1 MVYFCIN
8 YLNEFFV
15 LVYLIKRKWDLK
27 ILITGGA
34 GFIGSHVAD
43 LLIENGFDVC
53 IIDDLSSGKPENV
66 NPKAVFYKCDIRDS
80 KLSEIF
86 VKEKPQVVIHN
97 AAQLSVRNSVDDPA
111 NDASMNIMGGLNVL
125 EACRKIKVG
134 KIIFA
139 SSGGVVYGE
148 QQYFPADE
156 NHPTK
161 PISPYGVAKLS
172 FEKYLFYYNYIF
184 GIKYTSLRYS
194 NVYGPRQDPYGEAGV
209 VAIFSNKLL
218 NDEQPVINGDGKRTR
233 DYVYV
238 KDVAAANLAA
248 IRSDFIGEIN
258 IGTGIE
264 TNVNDVFDI
273 LKKAAGKKDLKEV
286 HGPAK
291 TGEQERSVL
300 SCKKAKAIL
309 GWEPKMELKT
319 GLAQTYNWFEESS
332 K

>member
-1 MVYFCIN
+1 M
-8 YLNEFFV
+8 
-15 LVYLIKRKWDLK
+15 K

-43 LLIENGFDVC
+43 LLIENNFDVS
-53 IIDDLSSGKPENV
+53 IVDNLSSGKLENI
-66 NPKAVFYKCDIRDS
+66 NPKARFYKCDARD
-80 KLSEIF
+80 SEIF
-86 VKEKPQVVIHN
+86 KIIETEKPQIVIHN
-97 AAQLSVRNSVDDPA
+97 AAQLSVRNSVDDPL
-111 NDASMNIMGGLNVL
+111 NDASINIIGGLNVL

-184 GIKYTSLRYS
+184 GIKYTCLRYA
-194 NVYGPRQDPYGEAGV
+194 NVYGPRQDPHGEAGV
-209 VAIFSNKLL
+209 VAIFSKKLL
-218 NDEQPVINGDGKRTR
+218 NNEQPVINGDGKQTR

-238 KDVAAANLAA
+238 KDVAAANLSA
-248 IRSDFIGEIN
+248 IRNDFVGEIN
-258 IGTGIE
+258 IGTGVE
-264 TNVNDVFDI
+264 TDVNDIFDI

-300 SCKKAKAIL
+300 SYKKAQTIL
-309 GWEPKMELKT
+309 GWEPKVKIKEGLTRTFEWFANMLK
-319 GLAQTYNWFEESS
+319 F
-332 K
+332 

>member
-1 MVYFCIN
+1 M
-8 YLNEFFV
+8 
-15 LVYLIKRKWDLK
+15 K

-43 LLIENGFDVC
+43 LLIENNFDVS
-53 IIDDLSSGKPENV
+53 IVDNLSSGKLENI
-66 NPKAVFYKCDIRDS
+66 NPKARFYKCDARD
-80 KLSEIF
+80 SEIF
-86 VKEKPQVVIHN
+86 KIIEIEKPQIVIHN
-97 AAQLSVRNSVDDPA
+97 AAQLSVRNSVDDPL
-111 NDASMNIMGGLNVL
+111 NDASINIIGGLNVL
-125 EACRKIKVG
+125 EACRKIKVR

-184 GIKYTSLRYS
+184 GIKYICLRYA
-194 NVYGPRQDPYGEAGV
+194 NVYGPRQDPHGEAGV
-209 VAIFSNKLL
+209 VAIFSKKLL
-218 NDEQPVINGDGKRTR
+218 NNEQPVINGDGKQTR

-238 KDVAAANLAA
+238 KDVAAANLSA
-248 IRSDFIGEIN
+248 IRNDFVGEIN
-258 IGTGIE
+258 IGTGVE
-264 TNVNDVFDI
+264 TDVNDIFDI

-300 SCKKAKAIL
+300 SYKKAQTIL
-309 GWEPKMELKT
+309 GWEPKVKIKEGLTRTFEWFANMLK
-319 GLAQTYNWFEESS
+319 F
-332 K
+332 